1 MGFIAF
7 RSMVS
12 TALIKLLYVVGVIGS
27 ILGCISAI
35 LFPKGYL
42 SNWLTTIS
50 AMIIFN
56 LIWRILCEFLILPFS
71 VHDIL
76 SSIEKRMIILGET
89 TKK

>member
-1 MGFIAF
+1 MGFISF
-7 RSMVS
+7 RDMVS
-12 TALIKLLYVVGVIGS
+12 TALIKLLYILGVIIS
-27 ILGCISAI
+27 ILGCVSAV

-42 SNWLTTIS
+42 SNWFTTIS

-56 LIWRILCEFLILPFS
+56 LIWRILCEFLIMPFS

-76 SSIEKRMIILGET
+76 SSIEKRMIMLEET